1 MQNFF
6 NRNRVT
12 ALVFMAIGCVF
23 LYSALTFEPGFFQ
36 DDSLVM
42 SPMTYPTWL
51 IYGWLFVSFIYF
63 LTGKTTLTVV
73 DVSKSMKALL
83 IVALLIATYFFLF
96 PVLGLPL
103 SSFLFLLCFFL
114 YEGMRDLRVIVP
126 TALFISFLFWFVF
139 EQLLNISMPRGVL
152 ALFG

>member
-12 ALVFMAIGCVF
+12 ALVFMILGGVF
-23 LYSALTFEPGFFQ
+23 LYSARTFEPGFQ

-42 SPMTYPTWL
+42 SPMAYPTWL
-51 IYGWLFVSFIYF
+51 VYGWIFISLVYF
-63 LTGKTTLTVV
+63 ITGKKALVPV
-73 DVSKSMKALL
+73 DVSKSRRALF
-83 IVALLIATYFFLF
+83 IVALLIGTYFFLF

-103 SSFLFLLCFFL
+103 SSFLFLVAFFV
-114 YEGMRDLRVIVP
+114 YEGMRDIKVIIP
-126 TALFISFLFWFVF
+126 TAMLIAFLFWFVF

>member
-12 ALVFMAIGCVF
+12 ALIFMVVGCVF
-23 LYSALTFEPGFFQ
+23 LYSASTFEPGFQ

-51 IYGWLFVSFIYF
+51 IYGWLLISFFYF
-63 LTGKTTLTVV
+63 ITGKKSLTTI
-73 DVSKSMKALL
+73 DISKSKKALF
-83 IVALLIATYFFLF
+83 IVTLLVGTYFFLF

-103 SSFLFLLCFFL
+103 SSFLFLIAFFL
-114 YEGMRDLRVIVP
+114 YEGMRDIKVILP
-126 TALFISFLFWFVF
+126 IALLISFLFWFVF
-139 EQLLNISMPRGVL
+139 EQLLKISMPRGVL